1 MFLFIM
7 PGLVSSVD
15 ATGGCRMKHH
25 LNCTNMER
33 TECYFYLK
41 KDEAQLS

>member
-15 ATGGCRMKHH
+15 ATGGCRMKYHH
-25 LNCTNMER
+25 LNCTDMER

-41 KDEAQLS
+41 KG